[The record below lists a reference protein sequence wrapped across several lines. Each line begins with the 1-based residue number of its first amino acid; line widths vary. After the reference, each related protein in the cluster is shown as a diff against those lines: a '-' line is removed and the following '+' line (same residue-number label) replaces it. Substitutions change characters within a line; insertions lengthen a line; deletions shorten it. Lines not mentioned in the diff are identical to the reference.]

1 MEVLCRVPQP
11 GLLTG
16 LPGRQGSEPAR
27 GQRSLVLKAG
37 SPREVSPGDPLSV
50 ARFSAQG
57 LPPPKEHPAP
67 AMAGRRITR
76 VFQRLRRCLCSC
88 CRGTPEEEQPP
99 APPARVKEQ
108 RKAGHSQPGPRLG
121 ELKISSDSLAVQPP
135 LTPRSSLGSSLI
147 SAENLLQVP
156 HPRRLEE
163 DSFSWDSHDANL
175 LEPRGLLSNWAL
187 VMKTSAERV
196 KEQQKAGQSQPEPS
210 LRNSKDSSDSLA
222 VQPSLSRQSS
232 LGSLLASAESTVS
245 EDSHLEEEEEEEET
259 TLEPVPV
266 ASGPQ
271 DAEQKSQNV
280 VPVEEATVE
289 SLVRKEDIPRRLQAK
304 DTHLTAPSPWDSL
317 AVQPPLSRRNSLE
330 ILLDSAENLLE
341 VPHHRAPRRLE
352 EDSFSSRCMDAA
364 GGS

>member
-1 MEVLCRVPQP
+1 
-11 GLLTG
+11 
-16 LPGRQGSEPAR
+16 
-27 GQRSLVLKAG
+27 
-37 SPREVSPGDPLSV
+37 
-50 ARFSAQG
+50 
-57 LPPPKEHPAP
+57 
-67 AMAGRRITR
+67 MAGRRIAR

-88 CRGTPEEEQPP
+88 CRGTPEKEQPP

-108 RKAGHSQPGPRLG
+108 RKAGHSQPGPKL
-121 ELKISSDSLAVQPP
+121 EDLKISSDSLAVQPP
-135 LTPRSSLGSSLI
+135 LTPRSSLGSTLI

-163 DSFSWDSHDANL
+163 DAFSWDSHDASL
-175 LEPRGLLSNWAL
+175 LEPRGLLSNWTL

-210 LRNSKDSSDSLA
+210 LRDSKDSSDSLA

-245 EDSHLEEEEEEEET
+245 EDSLLEEEEEEEEEEET
-259 TLEPVPV
+259 TLEPLPV
-266 ASGPQ
+266 ALGPQ
-271 DAEQKSQNV
+271 DAEEKSQNV
-280 VPVEEATVE
+280 APVEEATVE
-289 SLVRKEDIPRRLQAK
+289 SLVGKEDIPRHLQAK

-317 AVQPPLSRRNSLE
+317 AVQPPLSRRDSLE

-352 EDSFSSRCMDAA
+352 EDSFSSLSSENGISSEEDFVMETLDQLLQETQDIVEDPDN
-364 GGS
+364 